1 MITDSIK
8 EKAQAYLDSIPELKG
23 EEPSMLLIDFVV
35 EKYKQQRNYP
45 KHFSENMIDDDMMNH
60 LSTLAMA
67 VVDLKVKEGA
77 EGETSH
83 GENSTSRSY
92 ENAYISLS
100 IFNDV
105 LPYVQTF

>member
-1 MITDSIK
+1 MIAESIK
-8 EKAQAYLDSIPELKG
+8 KKATEYFESIPELKG
-23 EEPSMLLIDFVV
+23 EEPSTLLIDFVI
-35 EKYKQQRNYP
+35 EKYKQQRNFP
-45 KHFSENMIDDDMMNH
+45 KHFTEEQIEDDLNAH
-60 LSTLAMA
+60 LSTIAMA
-67 VVDLKVKEGA
+67 VVDLKAKEGA

-100 IFNDV
+100 IFNDI